1 MKSENVQFSFP
12 YYAAHFSNK
21 IQQWNKLNSSLKCKK
36 AQRTKRKM
44 DKEKK
49 RIKIVQYSII
59 KVERKENQPFL
70 FRSSTQYWWQFHF
83 YLWVFE
89 FPVSGGKISI
99 SRFFFVIHF
108 LLSPAHSSLIFIK
121 NWSNFHFHSNF
132 LTFIAAQILFSF
144 QLPTTISLFVA
155 FFVTTDESHS
165 RNRWRVK
172 FKDSA
177 NFHS

>member
-1 MKSENVQFSFP
+1 MKFRLVAWKSQGSFETFSELIWCFFSLQIKLMKSENVQFSFL

-99 SRFFFVIHF
+99 SRFSLSFIFFF
-108 LLSPAHSSLIFIK
+108 L
-121 NWSNFHFHSNF
+121 
-132 LTFIAAQILFSF
+132 QRIL
-144 QLPTTISLFVA
+144 
-155 FFVTTDESHS
+155 
-165 RNRWRVK
+165 R
-172 FKDSA
+172 
-177 NFHS
+177 